1 MNCYLQ
7 VELLLLPHN
16 NNKKRNKT
24 AEKIR
29 STRISQCLQQ
39 KNSGAS
45 FDALSEHAILVQYT
59 KSDNLNHNHMKFVN
73 RRVAKY

>member
-1 MNCYLQ
+1 MNDTWQFSKELTNKYMNCYLQ

-45 FDALSEHAILVQYT
+45 FDALSGT
-59 KSDNLNHNHMKFVN
+59 CHMGPIHK
-73 RRVAKY
+73 K